1 MLSNIFL
8 KTLRDQRTSGLF
20 WIAGILAISA
30 YVIFLY
36 PVIVE
41 NTGLNEFIKDLPKQI
56 TALVGGTLDY
66 STAIGFLNAQLFSVI
81 APLILIVYAVT
92 QGTAAIAGE
101 EERGTLALLLSNPV
115 RRRRVALQKAAA
127 VAAGLAVGA
136 FTFWAGLIVWARI
149 AGVDLDIGGLAS
161 GSIMLGLIALLFAA
175 MGLALGA
182 ATGRKGVSGGVTGAI
197 AVATYL
203 LNAFIPLIDWLRP
216 ARFATPFYYYK
227 GNDPLTNG
235 LSVAHAL
242 TLAAGAIVLIAASV
256 LAFERRDLL
265 K

>member
-36 PVIVE
+36 PVIVK
-41 NTGLNEFIKDLPKQI
+41 NTGLNDFIRNLPDEI
-56 TALVGGTLDY
+56 TALVGGALDY

-81 APLILIVYAVT
+81 APLILIVYAVN

-115 RRRRVALQKAAA
+115 PRRRVALQKAAA
-127 VAAGLAVGA
+127 LTVVVAVGA
-136 FTFWAGLIVWARI
+136 FTFCAGLILWARI
-149 AGVDLDIGGLAS
+149 AGVDLDVGGVAS
-161 GSIMLGLIALLFAA
+161 GSVMLGLVSLFFGA

-182 ATGRKGVSGGVTGAI
+182 ATGRRGVSGGVTGAF
-197 AVATYL
+197 AVAAFL
-203 LNAFIPLIDWLRP
+203 LNAFTPLIDWLHP

-235 LSVAHAL
+235 LSPAHVL
-242 TLAAGAIVLIAASV
+242 TLAAGAVVLAAVSV
-256 LAFERRDLL
+256 LAFERRDLV